1 MMCGHK
7 EIQQPCVR
15 KWHFK
20 TSDKSIKNNVKM
32 RDDFIKEVHVGSTI
46 EVDIRYQNNIIDN
59 VYYVISVNF
68 NSPRV
73 G

>member
-1 MMCGHK
+1 
-7 EIQQPCVR
+7 
-15 KWHFK
+15 
-20 TSDKSIKNNVKM
+20 M

-59 VYYVISVNF
+59 VYYVLSVNF

-73 G
+73 GWFFNNRYSYL